1 MKLKDAPW
9 KKNYDQPRQHIKNQ
23 RHYFADKGQSSQSC
37 GFSGGHVWMWELD
50 YKDSWALKNWCFWTA
65 VLEKTLESPL
75 YFKEIKSVNLKRNQP
90 WIFIRRTD
98 AKAETPILWPA
109 DMKSWLL
116 GRDPDARKEWE
127 QEKGAIK
134 DEMLDGIID
143 STDMNFNKLWEIVT
157 DREARRAAVHE
168 VAKSRTWLRNSTT
181 TLEWHSIM
189 LNCVPTMYQTL
200 F

>member
-1 MKLKDAPW
+1 MVHLDSVLK
-9 KKNYDQPRQHIKNQ
+9 KQ
-23 RHYFADKGQSSQSC
+23 RHHSAHKGPYSQSF
-37 GFSGGHVWMWELD
+37 GFSRGHVWMWELNH
-50 YKDSWALKNWCFWTA
+50 KKAEQQEPKNWHFR
-65 VLEKTLESPL
+65 TLDC
-75 YFKEIKSVNLKRNQP
+75 KEIKAVNPEGNQP

-109 DMKSWLL
+109 DVKSWLL

>member
-1 MKLKDAPW
+1 MV
-9 KKNYDQPRQHIKNQ
+9 
-23 RHYFADKGQSSQSC
+23 S
-37 GFSGGHVWMWELD
+37 
-50 YKDSWALKNWCFWTA
+50 
-65 VLEKTLESPL
+65 EKTFESPL
-75 YFKEIKSVNLKRNQP
+75 ESKEIKAVNPEGNQP

-109 DMKSWLL
+109 DVKSWLL

-157 DREARRAAVHE
+157 DREARRAAVHG
-168 VAKSRTWLRNSTT
+168 VKKS
-181 TLEWHSIM
+181 
-189 LNCVPTMYQTL
+189 
-200 F
+200 